1 MAFTYC
7 SSCGTKIEFSLQR
20 PNFCTNCGEPLNG
33 SVANG
38 SSKAAV
44 DDQLNT
50 QPESQHEQSYKGM
63 TGLQYEFIQGNS
75 NEITIG
81 NTVGGPSLG
90 ELSRKQYKS
99 KTGNVMKDIKED
111 CQSSKLKDI
120 DEIEKR

>member
-7 SSCGTKIEFSLQR
+7 SSCGTKIEFSSQK

-44 DDQLNT
+44 NNQLDV
-50 QPESQHEQSYKGM
+50 QPEAQGDQSYKNI
-63 TGLQYEFIQGNS
+63 TELQYEFVEGNS
-75 NEITIG
+75 SEVTIG

-90 ELSRKQYKS
+90 SFSRKKYKS
-99 KTGNVMKDIKED
+99 KTGNVMKDIIAD
-111 CQSSKLKDI
+111 CGSSKGKDI